1 MRPSWHRRNGFAL
14 VELLVATLVG
24 TLVLGAAI
32 ALLRHQGRALLFH
45 QAATAAI
52 GTAAWAAQIAARDV
66 SLAGADPLRAG
77 LPALVSAGPERLV
90 VQADRNGDGSVDPWS
105 AERITLAWSTASG
118 GSLQRRLGRQ
128 SMVIASGVARGDLRF
143 RYFGVDG
150 AEILPGADAELAPQ
164 DLGRVRSVRLELGVR
179 VQVGGS
185 EPRTIVRVR
194 EGAALRVRGGAA

>member
-1 MRPSWHRRNGFAL
+1 MRPALHCRCQGFAL

-45 QAATAAI
+45 QAAMVAI

-66 SLAGADPLRAG
+66 SLAGADPLRVG

-90 VQADRNGDGSVDPWS
+90 VQADRNGDGSVDPSS
-105 AERITLAWSTASG
+105 AERVTLVWSAGSG
-118 GSLQRRLGRQ
+118 GSLQRQLGRQ

-143 RYFGVDG
+143 RYFGADG
-150 AEILPGADAELAPQ
+150 AEILSGSGELAPEA
-164 DLGRVRSVRLELGVR
+164 LGQVRRVMLELAVR
-179 VQVGGS
+179 VQVSGS
-185 EPRTIVRVR
+185 EPRIIVRVR
-194 EGAALRVRGGAA
+194 ESAALRIRGGVA